1 MVAIFRTLYYG
12 DAPVGAGGRVTIPLP
27 MREALGIRDGD
38 KLTIRVEE
46 KSGGARQLVIWRAE
60 PAPEDAT

>member
-1 MVAIFRTLYYG
+1 MVAIYRTLYYG
-12 DAPVGAGGRVTIPLP
+12 DVPVGAGGRVTIPFA
-27 MREALGIRDGD
+27 MRESCGIRDGD

-60 PAPEDAT
+60 PEPEE

>member
-12 DAPVGAGGRVTIPLP
+12 DAPVGAGGRVTIPLA
-27 MREALGIRDGD
+27 MREALGIQDGD

-60 PAPEDAT
+60 PAPEDAA